1 MVRSNNEPTPI
12 KLVKDKIYLR
22 TNVQQVTETD
32 EMSGEDITFY
42 EYDEIVVQGYS
53 VHFVTNRIDDI
64 FQYPD
69 KYNVVMQNGKRN
81 KNPKGVKFAE
91 LQESELQDLED
102 SLGSLIIDNL
112 DLTDAVNTLIM
123 DSLG

>member
-32 EMSGEDITFY
+32 EMSGEEVTFF

-53 VHFVTNRIDDI
+53 AGFISNRIDDI

-69 KYNVVMQNGKRN
+69 KYNVVMQNGKSV

-91 LQESELQDLED
+91 LQESELQGLED

-112 DLTDAVNTLIM
+112 DLTDAV
-123 DSLG
+123 